1 VQAMSANFVI
11 IVTLKETIKPDTGPK
26 PQRKNIMSK
35 LNGKIAL
42 ITGGTTGLGFATAER
57 FLIEG
62 AEVVI
67 TGRRQAELDSALNRL
82 GQNVLGVQGDV
93 SNLADLD
100 RLYATIQ
107 KQKGHLDIVFANAGV
122 GSLAP
127 LGAITE
133 EHFDQIFNINVKGLL
148 FTVQKALPLLKDG
161 GAIILNASIVASIG
175 MEAFSVYSATKAA
188 VRSFARTWTT
198 DLKTRK
204 IRVNVISP
212 GVVPTEGYRS
222 LGNDDEV
229 KQFAAQMATQIPL
242 GRVGRPDEIAKAVV
256 FLASD
261 DSSFVAGA
269 ELVVDGGMIAV

>member
-1 VQAMSANFVI
+1 
-11 IVTLKETIKPDTGPK
+11 
-26 PQRKNIMSK
+26 
-35 LNGKIAL
+35 
-42 ITGGTTGLGFATAER
+42 
-57 FLIEG
+57 
-62 AEVVI
+62 
-67 TGRRQAELDSALNRL
+67 RRQAELDSAVRRL
-82 GQNVLGVQGDV
+82 GGNVLGVQGDV

-107 KQKGHLDIVFANAGV
+107 REKRYLDIVFANAGG
-122 GSLAP
+122 GSFAP

-175 MEAFSVYSATKAA
+175 MEAFSVYSAA

-198 DLKTRK
+198 DLKARK

-212 GVVPTEGYRS
+212 GVVPTEGYRA
-222 LGNDDEV
+222 LGNEDEL
-229 KQFAAQMATQIPL
+229 KQFAAQMAAQIPL
-242 GRVGRPDEIAKAVV
+242 GRVGQPDEIAKAVV